1 MVMSINLNNLFSNF
15 FAVKRQ
21 GRKEFH
27 SCIFVLTMNVN
38 IEGMNGFEVLE
49 KLNLVDAPLRTEV
62 FRAKDKRSGYEKAN
76 NIKMHTTNKIF
87 SREKELEKKK
97 IYYYTRLKR
106 QRRDFH
112 EQIYKGQCC

>member
-1 MVMSINLNNLFSNF
+1 MVMSINLTNLFSNF

-21 GRKEFH
+21 GRKEVH

-62 FRAKDKRSGYEKAN
+62 FRAKDARSGHEKAN
-76 NIKMHTTNKIF
+76 NIKNA
-87 SREKELEKKK
+87 
-97 IYYYTRLKR
+97 YYK
-106 QRRDFH
+106 
-112 EQIYKGQCC
+112 

>member
-1 MVMSINLNNLFSNF
+1 MSINLTNLFSNF

-21 GRKEFH
+21 GRKEVH

-62 FRAKDKRSGYEKAN
+62 FRAKDARSGHEKAN
-76 NIKMHTTNKIF
+76 NINKHCEVLV
-87 SREKELEKKK
+87 SCSGQK
-97 IYYYTRLKR
+97 IQKDSKDFLK
-106 QRRDFH
+106 
-112 EQIYKGQCC
+112 IP